1 MKAIRQFLLAGLVAI
16 AIPLSVSAQGI
27 QYDKI
32 ELIPE
37 KIAANLTML
46 AGNKDVDPGHPDG
59 AGGRI
64 GVLHGPD
71 GVLVV
76 NSQYGQVADKV
87 MAAIK
92 RVSAQPIRILVNTHI
107 HIDHTG
113 GNAAF
118 GKAGATIYAREELR
132 QQMINPRAA
141 PTAAR
146 VSCAT
151 RPAIPV
157 VTYGMG
163 EPVKIHMNGETVE
176 FIPVRAAHTGG
187 DTIIKFTNANTI
199 MIGDFYRNFG
209 YPYIDTLNGGSLKG
223 LHRCARSDDEAREA
237 DTKLIPGHGT
247 IINRTDIAPYRDMI
261 AAVQEKV
268 RAMVAQGATEQQVLA
283 AKLTAP
289 YDAKVPG
296 GPLPAAGGGTS
307 ADRFVRAVYQELKR
321 GELAANGHRA
331 RLVQAFSCS
340 TWR

>member
-1 MKAIRQFLLAGLVAI
+1 MKSAFLAVALAALV
-16 AIPLSVSAQGI
+16 PLSAAAQGI

-37 KIAANLTML
+37 TFAPNLTML
-46 AGNKDVDPGHPDG
+46 AGSKDVDPGHPDG

-71 GVLVV
+71 GILVV
-76 NSQYGQVADKV
+76 DSQYGQIADKV
-87 MAAIK
+87 FAAIK
-92 RVSAQPIRILVNTHI
+92 RISPAPIRILVNTHI

-132 QQMINPRAA
+132 RQMMNPVRRADGS
-141 PTAAR
+141 PGLVR
-146 VSCAT
+146 D
-151 RPAIPV
+151 PAGYPV

-163 EPVKIHMNGETVE
+163 EPVRFHLNGEIVE
-176 FIPVRAAHTGG
+176 LIPVRAAHTGG
-187 DTIIKFTNANTI
+187 DTIIRFRNANAI

-209 YPYIDTLNGGSLKG
+209 YPYIDTANGGSLKG
-223 LHRCARSDDEAREA
+223 LLDGLEQTMKLAGP

-247 IINRTDIAPYRDMI
+247 IINRTDIVPYRDMI
-261 AAVQEKV
+261 FAVQEKV
-268 RAMVAQGATEQQVLA
+268 RAMIARGATEQQVLA

-296 GPLPAAGGGTS
+296 GLLPAAGGGTS
-307 ADRFVRAVYQELKR
+307 ADRFVSAVYQELKR
-321 GELAANGHRA
+321 GG
-331 RLVQAFSCS
+331 
-340 TWR
+340 

>member
-1 MKAIRQFLLAGLVAI
+1 MKSAWRFLLVGLAAAVA
-16 AIPLSVSAQGI
+16 PLTVAAQGI

-37 KIAANLTML
+37 KIAPNLTML

-76 NSQYGQVADKV
+76 DSQYGQVADKV

-92 RVSAQPIRILVNTHI
+92 RISTAPIRILVNTHI

-118 GKAGATIYAREELR
+118 GKAGVTIYAREELR
-132 QQMINPRAA
+132 EQMIHPARRADGS
-141 PTAAR
+141 PGLAR
-146 VSCAT
+146 E
-151 RPAIPV
+151 PAGYPV

-163 EPVKIHMNGETVE
+163 EPVKIHMNGEIAE

-187 DTIIKFTNANTI
+187 DTIVRFTNANTI

-209 YPYIDTLNGGSLKG
+209 YPYIDTLNGGSLQG
-223 LHRCARSDDEAREA
+223 LIDALDLTMKLARP

-261 AAVQEKV
+261 VAVQGKV
-268 RAMVAQGATEQQVLA
+268 RAMIAQGATVQQVLA
-283 AKLTAP
+283 AKLTSP

-296 GPLPAAGGGTS
+296 GLLPAGGGGTS
-307 ADRFVRAVYQELKR
+307 ADRFVSAVYQELKR
-321 GELAANGHRA
+321 GG
-331 RLVQAFSCS
+331 
-340 TWR
+340 

>member
-1 MKAIRQFLLAGLVAI
+1 MRSVWQWLLVGLAAAAAPLTAG
-16 AIPLSVSAQGI
+16 AQGI

-37 KIAANLTML
+37 KIAPNLTML

-64 GVLHGPD
+64 GVLYGPD

-76 NSQYGQVADKV
+76 DSQYGQVADKV
-87 MAAIK
+87 MAAI
-92 RVSAQPIRILVNTHI
+92 RRISAQPIRILVNTHI

-132 QQMINPRAA
+132 EQMVHPARRADGSPGLA
-141 PTAAR
+141 REPAGYPT
-146 VSCAT
+146 
-151 RPAIPV
+151 

-163 EPVKIHMNGETVE
+163 EPVKIHMNGEIVE

-187 DTIIKFTNANTI
+187 DTIIKFTNANAI

-223 LHRCARSDDEAREA
+223 LIDALDLTMKLAGP

-247 IINRTDIAPYRDMI
+247 LINRNDIAPYRTMI
-261 AAVQEKV
+261 AAVQDKV
-268 RAMVAQGATEQQVLA
+268 RAMIAQGATEQQVLA

-296 GPLPAAGGGTS
+296 GLLPAAGGGTS

-321 GELAANGHRA
+321 GD
-331 RLVQAFSCS
+331 
-340 TWR
+340 